1 MAVILLSRALLSNLV
16 HIYYGNQ
23 SELNMAIFTGCF
35 VIGEAPLHI
44 SWVSQMSYKD
54 CHPFQQTGNRVLLI
68 ALRNLYN
75 RVGILTQLFYC
86 HICVL
91 AITSDLSNCLPPSSC
106 SSTQK
111 TEQLCANA
119 GSTAICFQF
128 NLGFFTFQNDII
140 NDLSSMILSAA
151 SHWCPNAHVIL
162 LFVILSLYN

>member
-16 HIYYGNQ
+16 HIYYANQ
-23 SELNMAIFTGCF
+23 SKLNMAIFTGCF

-44 SWVSQMSYKD
+44 SWVSQLSYRD

-86 HICVL
+86 QICVL
-91 AITSDLSNCLPPSSC
+91 AITSDLSNCLPPQSC

-111 TEQLCANA
+111 IEQLFFPMLEAQPFA
-119 GSTAICFQF
+119 FSSTQVF
-128 NLGFFTFQNDII
+128 
-140 NDLSSMILSAA
+140 SHSKMI
-151 SHWCPNAHVIL
+151 
-162 LFVILSLYN
+162 SLMTSQV